1 MFSTTIR
8 LLTPETSDSRQR
20 KGEKKMAKLSAGII
34 IVLAASGVFLTLV
47 TAGIIATQTVASN
60 GIVSTVNVGVYSDS

>member
-1 MFSTTIR
+1 
-8 LLTPETSDSRQR
+8 
-20 KGEKKMAKLSAGII
+20 MAKLSAGLII
-34 IVLAASGVFLTLV
+34 ALAASGVFLTLV